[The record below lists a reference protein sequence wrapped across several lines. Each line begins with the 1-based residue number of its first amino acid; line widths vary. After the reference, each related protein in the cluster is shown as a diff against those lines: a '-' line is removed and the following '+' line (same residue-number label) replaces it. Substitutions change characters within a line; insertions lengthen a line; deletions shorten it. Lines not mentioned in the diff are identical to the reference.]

1 MPSCSAVQNPYWKAL
16 PPEAPPKNPT
26 LVHLGNMIDLS
37 SVKSSTHTRVVH
49 QLRFINLANK
59 IESGFPNLYVAKP
72 IRIKKGELVK
82 LA

>member
-49 QLRFINLANK
+49 QLRFINSANK